1 MTTRSII
8 ERIFK
13 GDIKL
18 SETEEIKRV
27 VAGLSTDAKTFY
39 LEKLENLY
47 LHKEYL
53 YKSNFHGIYHSEK
66 VMLYALIIGLENDLS
81 STDLNILCD
90 AAAFHDI
97 GRVGET
103 EDETHGRTSAI
114 RFENI
119 NFFRDNCFYKDQQN
133 LRILQAITDFHSQ
146 DYGTYPYLLETN
158 ISLYDINSENE
169 ERYKRL
175 AFMLKDADALD
186 RKRFGDYDPA
196 SLKVERL
203 TYPVSKT
210 LANFAGELNALYN
223 HLTLKRPDPTLL
235 TSEVGCAFH
244 SIGCDYY
251 KINSVLENGILS
263 RAALAEEHLQGV
275 NNFNG
280 GNGYYWISVVPAKL
294 FSLGNTP
301 EHNTASEIF
310 INTGITFVCQNIRIY
325 NPIDLASLAYA
336 KENSLPC
343 SISGHPDERY
353 VFHKINP
360 SDIRAI
366 VLSRNTGD
374 MPLTEA
380 RYLYNNFNTSII
392 KHKINMFLSSI
403 NYPKKMEEIPLFTE
417 LFKEYENAIYKHF
430 QKPRLVRIDEQ
441 EQLAVKLELLLTPI
455 NNLLGL
461 ILNDYYREYLP
472 KDNLTVID
480 VTKLMIAKTNPSY
493 NAFQGEAEYVL
504 TLGKKE

>member
-13 GDIKL
+13 GDIEI
-18 SETEEIKRV
+18 SETKEIKRCLDD
-27 VAGLSTDAKTFY
+27 LSTDAKTFY
-39 LEKLENLY
+39 LEKLANLY

-66 VMLYALIIGLENDLS
+66 VMLYALVIGLANNLS
-81 STDLNILCD
+81 SADLNILCD

-103 EDETHGRTSAI
+103 EDETHGRTSALH
-114 RFENI
+114 FEKI
-119 NFFRDNCFYKDQQN
+119 NLFLDQSFYQDKQN
-133 LRILQAITDFHSQ
+133 FRILQAITDFHSQ
-146 DYGTYPYLLETN
+146 DYETYPYLLETN

-203 TYPVSKT
+203 RYPVSKT

-235 TSEVGCAFH
+235 TSEVGCVLH

-251 KINSVLENGILS
+251 KISSVLENGILS

-294 FSLGNTP
+294 FSLENTY

-310 INTGITFVCQNIRIY
+310 INTGITFVCQNIKVY
-325 NPIDLASLAYA
+325 NPVDLANLAYA

-360 SDIRAI
+360 GDIKAI
-366 VLSRNTGD
+366 VLSRRTGD
-374 MPLTEA
+374 MSLTDA

-392 KHKINMFLSSI
+392 KHKINMFLDSI

-441 EQLAVKLELLLTPI
+441 DELAVKLELLLAPI
-455 NNLLGL
+455 NNLLGV
-461 ILNDYYREYLP
+461 ILNDYYKEYLP
-472 KDNLTVID
+472 KDNLTVFD
-480 VTKLMIAKTNPSY
+480 VTKLTIEKTNSLY
-493 NAFQGEAEYVL
+493 NAFQGEAEYIL
-504 TLGKKE
+504 TLKKKK

>member
-8 ERIFK
+8 ERIFR
-13 GDIKL
+13 GDIDISNTVEVSK
-18 SETEEIKRV
+18 I
-27 VAGLSTDAKTFY
+27 
-39 LEKLENLY
+39 LENLSFEAKAFY
-47 LHKEYL
+47 LQKLAFLYSNKEYL
-53 YKSNFHGIYHSEK
+53 YKSAFHGIYHSEK
-66 VMLYALIIGLENDLS
+66 VMLYAMIIGLDNDLS
-81 STDLNILCD
+81 QADLNILCD

-97 GRVGET
+97 GRVGEA
-103 EDETHGRTSAI
+103 EDETHGRTSAL
-114 RFENI
+114 RFEKINI
-119 NFFRDNCFYKDQQN
+119 FTSNPFYQDKQN
-133 LRILQAITDFHSQ
+133 LGILQAITDFHSQ
-146 DYGTYPYLLETN
+146 DYETYPYLLDANLDLYN
-158 ISLYDINSENE
+158 ISEANE
-169 ERYKRL
+169 YRYKRL

-203 TYPVSKT
+203 KYPISKN
-210 LANFAGELNALYN
+210 LANFAGELNAIYN
-223 HLTLKRPDPTLL
+223 HLTLKKPDCSLL
-235 TSEVGCAFH
+235 TSEEGCVLH

-251 KINSVLENGILS
+251 KIDSVLQNGILS
-263 RAALAEEHLQGV
+263 RAALAKMHLQGV

-294 FSLGNTP
+294 FSLGNTH

-325 NPIDLASLAYA
+325 NPVDLANLAYA

-343 SISGHPDERY
+343 SISCHPDERY

-366 VLSRNTGD
+366 VLSRSTGD

-417 LFKEYENAIYKHF
+417 LFKEYEDAIYKHF
-430 QKPRLVRIDEQ
+430 QKPRLVRIEERDE
-441 EQLAVKLELLLTPI
+441 LAVKLELLLTPI

-461 ILNDYYREYLP
+461 ILNDYYRGYLP
-472 KDNLTVID
+472 KDNLTVFD
-480 VTKLMIAKTNPSY
+480 VTKLMIEKTNPLY